1 MNKKL
6 LQILLPG
13 IVAIAVSIALYN
25 IGNAYEIS
33 WMRFYY
39 EQEVSTGN
47 GFELETGGSMI
58 PLLIGIAAGFVTE
71 RILKRRTHSE

>member
-1 MNKKL
+1 MDKKL
-6 LQILLPG
+6 LEILLPG
-13 IVAIAVSIALYN
+13 IVAIAVSIVLYN

-58 PLLIGIAAGFVTE
+58 PLLIGIVAGFVTE
-71 RILKRRTHSE
+71 RILKKRVDA

>member
-6 LQILLPG
+6 LEILLPG
-13 IVAIAVSIALYN
+13 IVAIVVSIALYN

-71 RILKRRTHSE
+71 RILKKRVDA

>member
-1 MNKKL
+1 MNNKF

-13 IVAIAVSIALYN
+13 IVAIGVSIVLYN

-71 RILKRRTHSE
+71 RILKKRVDA